1 MIVADFRKKLFM
13 IISALLCSLFGCTAQ
28 QQKFERLDTEAFEQ
42 AISDTSVVRLDVRST
57 DEYSSG
63 HIANAVNIDVMK
75 SDFEARAAAL
85 LPKDK
90 TIAVYCR
97 SGRRSK
103 KAAGIL
109 VENGYKVIEL
119 NNGITGWINAGK
131 ETVR

>member
-1 MIVADFRKKLFM
+1 MKKIFM
-13 IISALLCSLFGCTAQ
+13 IISAVLCNLLGCTAQ
-28 QQKFERLDTEAFEQ
+28 QQNFESLDVEAFEKV
-42 AISDTSVVRLDVRST
+42 ISDTSVVRLDVRSI

-63 HIANAVNIDVMK
+63 HIAKAINIDVMK
-75 SDFEARAAAL
+75 DDFTTKATSL

-90 TIAVYCR
+90 TIALYCR

-119 NNGITGWINAGK
+119 NSGISGWINARK
-131 ETVR
+131 EIVR

>member
-1 MIVADFRKKLFM
+1 MAIRN
-13 IISALLCSLFGCTAQ
+13 IRNIH
-28 QQKFERLDTEAFEQ
+28 
-42 AISDTSVVRLDVRST
+42 ISDIRPGFVKPPMIEGSNFPMQLDVW
-57 DEYSSG
+57 EV
-63 HIANAVNIDVMK
+63 AVNIDVTK
-75 SDFEARAAAL
+75 DDFEARATSL

-109 VENGYKVIEL
+109 VENGYKIIEL
-119 NNGITGWINAGK
+119 NTGIKGWTDAGK